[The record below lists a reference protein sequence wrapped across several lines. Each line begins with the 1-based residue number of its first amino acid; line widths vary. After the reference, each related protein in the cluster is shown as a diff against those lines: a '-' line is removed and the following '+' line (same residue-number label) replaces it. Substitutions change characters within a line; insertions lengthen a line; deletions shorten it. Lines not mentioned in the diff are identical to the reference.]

1 MTDVLARWNRLEEH
15 KAVQEIL
22 SCCGST
28 EWAGE
33 LAARRPFDDEGM
45 LLKASDEIWNRLGA
59 DAWLEAFS
67 RHPRI
72 GQRKAP
78 ESASAQ
84 SATWSKQEQQNV
96 AGAESAV
103 QLLLAERNQEYEK
116 RFGRV
121 FIVCAAGK
129 SAAKILDIL
138 ERRLSNDAA
147 AELQEAANE
156 QRKIT
161 HLRLKK
167 WLGA

>member
-1 MTDVLARWNRLEEH
+1 MTQALARWNRANEDD
-15 KAVQEIL
+15 AVHEIL

-28 EWAGE
+28 AWAGE
-33 LAARRPFDDEGM
+33 LAARRPFDDETM
-45 LLKASDEIWNRLGA
+45 LLKASDEIWSRLGA

-67 RHPRI
+67 KHPRI

-84 SATWSKQEQQNV
+84 SAMWSKQEQQNV
-96 AGAESAV
+96 AGAESVV
-103 QLLLAERNQEYEK
+103 QLLAEKNQEYEK

-129 SAAKILDIL
+129 SAAEILDIL

-167 WLGA
+167 WLGV